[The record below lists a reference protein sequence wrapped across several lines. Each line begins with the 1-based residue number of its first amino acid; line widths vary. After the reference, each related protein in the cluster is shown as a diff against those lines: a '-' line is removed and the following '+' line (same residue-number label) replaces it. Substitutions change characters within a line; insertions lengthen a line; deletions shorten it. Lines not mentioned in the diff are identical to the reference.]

1 MTERSGGQILVEGLR
16 RWGVDVVF
24 GLPGV
29 QLDGLYEGFALEPS
43 IRVIHTRHEQATSYM
58 ADGYARV
65 TGRVGVCAVVPGPG
79 VLNAAAGLATAY
91 ACGSRVLCIVG
102 QVPTADLGRGRGVLH
117 EIPDQHAAIKGVI
130 GRVEYATRPEDVPAL
145 VDAVFLALLGNERP
159 RPHALEVGW
168 DTMLRTAAIEW
179 PHLPDVPP
187 PKQPDAALTQ
197 AAGDRLAHAARP
209 GILAGGGALGAG
221 DALVALAERLGAPV
235 IMTTE
240 GKGAV
245 PASHPLALP
254 MLAVPPLL
262 GEIDVL
268 LIVGSRAH
276 LSRPAAGATDCRGH
290 PRRHRPVRARPEREA
305 FDRDRGG
312 CRCGGRRAARS
323 REGFESSWRRRCR
336 EPWSRS
342 AASSASS
349 SGPGSP
355 AASPISRRAASSCG
369 PRSPRAGCSSTR

>member
-130 GRVEYATRPEDVPAL
+130 GRAEYATRPEDVPAL

-168 DTMLRTAAIEW
+168 DTMLRTSGGRVAPPAGRAAAEAARRRA
-179 PHLPDVPP
+179 
-187 PKQPDAALTQ
+187 DAGCGRP
-197 AAGDRLAHAARP
+197 AGDTPR
-209 GILAGGGALGAG
+209 G
-221 DALVALAERLGAPV
+221 
-235 IMTTE
+235 
-240 GKGAV
+240 
-245 PASHPLALP
+245 
-254 MLAVPPLL
+254 PP
-262 GEIDVL
+262 
-268 LIVGSRAH
+268 S
-276 LSRPAAGATDCRGH
+276 
-290 PRRHRPVRARPEREA
+290 
-305 FDRDRGG
+305 
-312 CRCGGRRAARS
+312 
-323 REGFESSWRRRCR
+323 
-336 EPWSRS
+336 
-342 AASSASS
+342 
-349 SGPGSP
+349 SP
-355 AASPISRRAASSCG
+355 AAVRSARATPSSRWPNVWAHR
-369 PRSPRAGCSSTR
+369 